1 MNNKE
6 KPQYLITNPV
16 FSEYKIIPTQ
26 KEYNF
31 YVDIFGDYKA
41 DRITVPLKIYKIPN
55 SNKISDYQI
64 LNPYLIK

>member
-26 KEYNF
+26 KEYDF
-31 YVDIFGDYKA
+31 YVDILGDFKA
-41 DRITVPLKIYKIPN
+41 DRITVPLKLFRFPKSTEIK
-55 SNKISDYQI
+55 DY
-64 LNPYLIK
+64 LALRPFLK